1 MLLVGIVAYHEESQ
15 NSAIR
20 SSAGP
25 EQSQTS
31 TIPEV
36 TPSLPITEQLRAD
49 EVRTY
54 RLKLLAGNYTSI
66 LITKGDA
73 NLKLTI
79 SNPGGQIVRE
89 FVSHRF
95 GQLRASFISESAGDH
110 LLEVRSLETA
120 EQSRDFVMSVAEVRR
135 ATTQDIKDDKAVK
148 EHSEAEKLGAEW
160 KEESSHAAIKLYE
173 EAANDWQAIA
183 RPRLASAA
191 FLDAGDTSFALGEFA
206 RALQFY
212 ERGLMLARAAREQR
226 IIMEALNKIGYVHA
240 NSDNN
245 KRAEVYFRRVLRF
258 CQGIRPAERSLDDLR
273 CLAQVNNNQGEVYYY
288 RGDLPRAKDYF
299 NRALGLHLAAGDR
312 RGQALAHLNLGY
324 ACSDSGALHNSL
336 AQLAQSLNL
345 WKAVD
350 DAKGEAL
357 VNAARGLVLSFRGE
371 KQNAFDAYNTALQQF
386 RTIGDLQGEA
396 AALNSSGKAYED
408 LNEPQLALDHYSR
421 ALKLFEQS
429 LNRDAE
435 AVTLYYL
442 GRVNRALGDDTR
454 ALECYEHCLSLSR
467 ALGKHRIENYAL
479 VDIASIEASKGNEH
493 NALRGF
499 GKALNFYRQV
509 KDTRGQAHLFNNIGD
524 VYLSLAEYQKARS
537 SYQKALT
544 LSREVEDQRGEASML
559 YKVAR
564 AEHAIGD
571 LKQALTDVVAA
582 VRINESLR
590 VKVGRQDLRSSFFA
604 SAHDQFG
611 LYIELLMQMH
621 EQQPS
626 AGFAARAFEVSESAR
641 ARTLL
646 EILANADLDV
656 RKDVAPE
663 LLERER
669 LIEDSLAAKAQS
681 QIAIGTDSG
690 RDSEANKLEEETR
703 WLTSEYQKVR
713 GLVTEQ
719 GLHKAAFVE
728 PQPLHLSEIQTGLL
742 DDDTILLEYY
752 LGERKSYLWAVTST
766 SLNSYELPP
775 RREIEDLARETYQL
789 LSASRAVAGSE
800 QKPISSPDSSSA
812 VDESYWHKA
821 GTLSDILLGR
831 VAAELGHKRL
841 LIVPDSSLQYIP
853 FDALPSPAAAT
864 ANVSPATAAS
874 AQDRSL
880 LPLVV
885 NHEIVNLPSIST
897 LAALR
902 RRATHPEPAHKM
914 VVVLADPV
922 FEADDPRFQLHGAK
936 QQASEADP
944 LDTVQLRSSLRDIDE
959 SAGGLSRLPFTFL
972 EAKSIMA
979 VAPED
984 ERAIISGFAANRQL
998 VVNGGLHDYRIVHF
1012 ATHGVIN
1019 CRHPE
1024 LTGIVLS
1031 MLNERGEH
1039 QNGFLQLHD
1048 IYKLDLSAN
1057 LIVLSACRTGLGKDI
1072 RGEGLVGLTQGFF
1085 HSGANSMVSTLWTV
1099 DDRASAELMKYF
1111 YSGMLKQG
1119 LTPATALREAK
1130 LKIWQ
1135 ERRWQSPYYWAG
1147 FVLQGEYRES
1157 IKPGEV
1163 PSRWVLK
1170 TVATMILLIILVA
1183 IAARW
1188 KQEAN
1193 AT

>member
-1 MLLVGIVAYHEESQ
+1 MLLVGIVASDEKVQ
-15 NSAIR
+15 NSASR
-20 SSAGP
+20 SSAAP

-36 TPSLPITEQLRAD
+36 TPSQSITQQLAPG
-49 EVRTY
+49 ELRTY
-54 RLKLLAGNYTSI
+54 RIKLLAGDYTSI
-66 LITKGDA
+66 VITKGDA

-79 SNPGGQIVRE
+79 SNAEGLIVRD
-89 FVSHRF
+89 FVSRRF
-95 GQLRASFISESAGDH
+95 GPLSASFISDRAGDH

-120 EQSRDFVMSVAEVRR
+120 EQSRDYVMTVTEVRR
-135 ATTQDIKDDKAVK
+135 ATSWDIKDDKAVK
-148 EHSEAEKLGAEW
+148 EHSEAEKLAAEW

-173 EAANDWQAIA
+173 QAANDWQAIA
-183 RPRLASAA
+183 SPRLASAA
-191 FLDAGDTSFALGEFA
+191 LLDAGDTSFALGEYSQ
-206 RALQFY
+206 ALQFY
-212 ERGLMLARAAREQR
+212 ERGLTLARAAGKQR
-226 IIMEALNKIGYVHA
+226 AIVEALNRIGYVHA
-240 NSDNN
+240 NTDNN
-245 KRAEVYFRRVLRF
+245 NRAEVYFRRVLRF

-288 RGDLPRAKDYF
+288 RGDLPRAKEYF

-386 RTIGDLQGEA
+386 RKIGDLQGEA

-442 GRVNRALGDDTR
+442 GRVYRVLGDDTR
-454 ALECYEHCLSLSR
+454 ALERYEHCLSLSR

-479 VDIASIEASKGNEH
+479 VDIASIEASKGNQH
-493 NALRGF
+493 SALRGF
-499 GKALNFYRQV
+499 DKALNFYRQV

-524 VYLSLAEYQKARS
+524 VYLSLAEYKRARS

-544 LSREVEDQRGEASML
+544 LSREAEDQRGEASML

-571 LKQALTDVVAA
+571 LKQALTDMEAA
-582 VRINESLR
+582 IRINESLR

-611 LYIELLMQMH
+611 LYIEILMQMH
-621 EQQPS
+621 EQRPS

-669 LIEDSLAAKAQS
+669 QIEESLAAKAQS
-681 QIAIGTDSG
+681 QIAISTDSG
-690 RDSEANKLEEETR
+690 GDPEANKLEEETR
-703 WLTSEYQKVR
+703 WLTNEYQKVR
-713 GLVTEQ
+713 SQVTEQ

-728 PQPLHLSEIQTGLL
+728 PQPLHLSEIQTELL

-752 LGERKSYLWAVTST
+752 LGEKKSYLWAVTST
-766 SLNSYELPP
+766 SLSSYELPP
-775 RREIEDLARETYQL
+775 RREIDDLARKTYQL
-789 LSASRAVAGSE
+789 LSASHAVAGSE
-800 QKPISSPDSSSA
+800 QTLNTSPDTSGA
-812 VDESYWHKA
+812 IDESYWQKA
-821 GTLSDILLGR
+821 GILSDILLGR
-831 VAAELGHKRL
+831 VAADLGHKRM
-841 LIVPDSSLQYIP
+841 LIVPDSALQYIP
-853 FDALPSPAAAT
+853 FDALPGPVAAAD
-864 ANVSPATAAS
+864 VSPATAVTTT
-874 AQDRSL
+874 DRS

-885 NHEIVNLPSIST
+885 NHEVVNLPSIST

-902 RRATHPEPAHKM
+902 RRAMHPESARKM
-914 VVVLADPV
+914 VAVLADPV
-922 FEADDPRFQLHGAK
+922 FESDDPRFQLHGAK

-944 LDTVQLRSSLRDIDE
+944 LNTLQLRSSLRDIDQ
-959 SAGGLSRLPFTFL
+959 SAAGVSRLPFTLL

-979 VAPED
+979 VAPEH
-984 ERAIISGFAANRQL
+984 ERTIISGFAANRDL
-998 VVNGGLHDYRIVHF
+998 VVNGGLRDYRIVHF

-1019 CRHPE
+1019 CQHPE
-1024 LTGIVLS
+1024 LSGIVLS

-1039 QNGFLQLHD
+1039 ENGFLQLHD

-1099 DDRASAELMKYF
+1099 DDRASAELMKHF

-1130 LKIWQ
+1130 LKLWQ

-1147 FVLQGEYRES
+1147 FVLQGEYRERIQPS
-1157 IKPGEV
+1157 EA

-1170 TVATMILLIILVA
+1170 TVATMILLIMLVA
-1183 IAARW
+1183 ILARW
-1188 KQEAN
+1188 KQESN
-1193 AT
+1193 AR